1 MAEFPEWMIPAE
13 GDEHHVD
20 IGDFK
25 AIAEWIYLN
34 QTTQDDL
41 EMIHDVVDS
50 YRYDFMDV
58 VDLDDHATMEAVWSG
73 WEFATDSM
81 AWFVEADCGDPE
93 TSAHIM
99 EHVARAMRMSAI
111 VLLGMSNDLPSTL
124 HVVDGEDLGDDLD
137 D

>member
-13 GDEHHVD
+13 GDEYHVD

-58 VDLDDHATMEAVWSG
+58 VDLDDHATMDAVWSG
-73 WEFATDSM
+73 WGRSMDSN
-81 AWFVEADCGDPE
+81 
-93 TSAHIM
+93 H
-99 EHVARAMRMSAI
+99 
-111 VLLGMSNDLPSTL
+111 N
-124 HVVDGEDLGDDLD
+124 
-137 D
+137 